1 MIVIT
6 KFYTCQNHL
15 AFKEVFMQESNK
27 DLLVQLLEK
36 ILKVKIKEVKIADF
50 EHSFC
55 LLESR
60 EDNFHLLLTTDAGI
74 MKVAICFI
82 EKSSDTLKNMAYIC
96 DVYHGH
102 TTNDNTY
109 NEDVMIV
116 QINFNYYSESK
127 KGITIYSL
135 QDDTEKEYVHNLKIY
150 EINMSRYMD
159 IWKAKD
165 LDKIEENKE
174 IIMLN
179 LGLDDLAIL
188 SRNDAMVEKYMHE
201 LQKVNENYFC

>member
-1 MIVIT
+1 
-6 KFYTCQNHL
+6 
-15 AFKEVFMQESNK
+15 MQESNK

-60 EDNFHLLLTTDAGI
+60 EDNFH

-135 QDDTEKEYVHNLKIY
+135 QDDTEKEYVNNLKIY

-201 LQKVNENYFC
+201 LQKVNENYFF

>member
-1 MIVIT
+1 
-6 KFYTCQNHL
+6 
-15 AFKEVFMQESNK
+15 
-27 DLLVQLLEK
+27 
-36 ILKVKIKEVKIADF
+36 
-50 EHSFC
+50 
-55 LLESR
+55 
-60 EDNFHLLLTTDAGI
+60 
-74 MKVAICFI
+74 
-82 EKSSDTLKNMAYIC
+82 
-96 DVYHGH
+96 
-102 TTNDNTY
+102 
-109 NEDVMIV
+109 MIV

-135 QDDTEKEYVHNLKIY
+135 QDDTEKEYVNNLKIY

-188 SRNDAMVEKYMHE
+188 SRNDAMVEKYMRE